1 VVHKTLQNKI
11 DNYIFW
17 NERIIGLHIG
27 LKLQRAY
34 LPAIG
39 VYASTEGDEE
49 SSEMFYNLLQEIN
62 TKVNK

>member
-17 NERIIGLHIG
+17 NERIIHIG

-39 VYASTEGDEE
+39 VYAPTEGDEE